1 LKRVRQIAPRKRSY
15 GDSFAGGWFLCWL
28 ALTLVGFA
36 GDIGAADGKEDVAIQ
51 VIDIEPV
58 WVDNRLVVSAQCK
71 NLFSRKSMS
80 TLQSGLPAVVQID
93 IGLLKAERAKTL
105 FSGEEGNF
113 RTVRTVRV
121 VRSITYNIWDERYAI
136 REGDDTAIYSD
147 FASAEREVGRLGEE
161 WLAEAGQLKAEST
174 YGVRLRA
181 QIIPISAEQGD
192 KIADW
197 LRNPHKMGEEL
208 ADDSGESGFQL
219 NVSRLISSFW
229 EKGKRARNQSA
240 WYVSK
245 PFAGGPID

>member
-1 LKRVRQIAPRKRSY
+1 MV
-15 GDSFAGGWFLCWL
+15 
-28 ALTLVGFA
+28 
-36 GDIGAADGKEDVAIQ
+36 
-51 VIDIEPV
+51 DIEPV
-58 WVDNRLVVSAQCK
+58 WVDERLVVSAQCR
-71 NLFSRKSMS
+71 NLFSRKSVS

-93 IGLLKAERAKTL
+93 IGLLEAERAKTL

-136 REGDDTAIYSD
+136 REGDDTAIFSD
-147 FASAEREVGRLGEE
+147 FATAEREVGRLGEE
-161 WLAEAGQLKAEST
+161 WLAEAAQLEAESI
-174 YGVRLRA
+174 YGVRIRA

-229 EKGKRARNQSA
+229 DKGKQARNRSA
-240 WYVSK
+240 WHVSE
-245 PFAGGPID
+245 PFKGGPLD